1 MINIK
6 TYIEISLKLKKRE
19 IFLKVFT
26 PHLALEIMNL
36 AEKISLFFNFKAY
49 IILLDVVFSLFKN
62 SLDLVQIGLAVL
74 FSLVFF

>member
-26 PHLALEIMNL
+26 PHLALKIMNL
-36 AEKISLFFNFKAY
+36 AEKISD
-49 IILLDVVFSLFKN
+49 ILNHRQMNIL
-62 SLDLVQIGLAVL
+62 
-74 FSLVFF
+74 